1 MFEKAGKYFLLL
13 ISCHVFFV
21 YTVSKGYLFL
31 MNFVKLFTIAFLFTN
46 TFCWLFLIIFFLDS
60 MFCIPYLI
68 RFQMAYRREFM
79 ANRIIFQLFTN
90 YFYRVHLSN
99 VWIFDFF
106 VIFYFAYLTKERI
119 FNPLTTNIPHYIEAS
134 QLICNANQLTGF
146 YMMGSIGR

>member
-1 MFEKAGKYFLLL
+1 MKKLENIFCCWFLAMFFLCIPQAKGTCFLWILWNYSQLL
-13 ISCHVFFV
+13 
-21 YTVSKGYLFL
+21 
-31 MNFVKLFTIAFLFTN
+31 FLFTN